1 MSPENE
7 DMEPKYSVPKQAYD
21 YADNAQDLVPTIED
35 ISCELQLQ
43 VIGDCVPL
51 TFRINQN
58 EYQKNVKIFK
68 ENDWFRPFQPKRG
81 ITNDRESV
89 LLYGLEGDQPTT
101 VTGLSHIEA
110 KLGYMPSEIEF
121 KYPTNAYKE
130 FSCIHPVFEYFDMGR
145 SFFIR
150 LNAGGFYPWHRDH
163 FYLQRKTFR
172 LIAFLGNNNDHL
184 HWTIN
189 DAPFN
194 ALPNTV
200 YYIDT
205 RKAHR
210 LNASQHKCDMVVM
223 NVKKDWL
230 NVNRMLSHLKHN

>member
-1 MSPENE
+1 
-7 DMEPKYSVPKQAYD
+7 MEPKYSVQNNRYD
-21 YADNAQDLVPTIED
+21 YAADAQDLVPTTED

-51 TFRINQN
+51 SFRVNQD
-58 EYQKNVKIFK
+58 EYWENVKIFE
-68 ENDWFRPFQPKRG
+68 ENDWFRPFQPKKG

-130 FSCIHPVFEYFDMGR
+130 FTCIHPVFEYFDMGR

-150 LNAGGFYPWHRDH
+150 LNAGGFYPPHRDH
-163 FYLQRKTFR
+163 FHLQRKTFR
-172 LIAFLGNNNDHL
+172 LIAFLGNNNNDHL

-189 DAPFN
+189 GVPFN

-210 LNASQHKCDMVVM
+210 LNASHHKCDMVVM

-230 NVNRMLSHLKHN
+230 NVNRILSHVKHR